1 MESGGSTQPGFIVL
15 LLVLLLTVAS
25 LKGRRMRTYIVLLG
39 PPGAGKG
46 TQAKR
51 LAERLNVPH
60 VSSGDLFRAM
70 KIMET
75 PLARKVQDI
84 MARGALVDDKTTI
97 EVVEERL
104 SRDDVRSRG
113 AILDGFP
120 RNADQA
126 EWLKKFL
133 AGWGDAIT
141 VALLVEVPKDVTVE
155 RILTRAQKEGRRDDT
170 PEVAERRFEVYLT
183 ETQPLVD
190 YYQREGLL
198 KTVNG
203 DQSMDEVTTALL
215 NAIPQEHAGAH

>member
-133 AGWGDAIT
+133 AGWGDVIT

>member
-1 MESGGSTQPGFIVL
+1 
-15 LLVLLLTVAS
+15 
-25 LKGRRMRTYIVLLG
+25 MRTYIVLLG

-51 LAERLNVPH
+51 LAERLNIPH

-70 KIMET
+70 KTMDT

-84 MARGALVDDKTTI
+84 MARGALVDDRTTI

-104 SRDDVRSRG
+104 SRDDVRARG

-126 EWLKKFL
+126 EWLKTFL
-133 AGWGDAIT
+133 AGRGDAIT
-141 VALLVEVPKDVTVE
+141 VALLVDVPKDVTVA
-155 RILTRAQKEGRRDDT
+155 RILNRAQQEGRRDDT

-198 KTVNG
+198 KKVNG
-203 DQSMDEVTTALL
+203 DASLDEVTAALI
-215 NAIPQEHAGAH
+215 NAIPQEHARAH

>member
-1 MESGGSTQPGFIVL
+1 
-15 LLVLLLTVAS
+15 
-25 LKGRRMRTYIVLLG
+25 MRTYIVLLG

-203 DQSMDEVTTALL
+203 DQSMDEVTAALL

>member
-1 MESGGSTQPGFIVL
+1 
-15 LLVLLLTVAS
+15 
-25 LKGRRMRTYIVLLG
+25 MRTYIVLLG

-133 AGWGDAIT
+133 AGWGDVIT

>member
-1 MESGGSTQPGFIVL
+1 
-15 LLVLLLTVAS
+15 
-25 LKGRRMRTYIVLLG
+25 MRTYIVLLG

>member
-203 DQSMDEVTTALL
+203 DQSMDEVTAALL

>member
-133 AGWGDAIT
+133 AGWGDVIT

-203 DQSMDEVTTALL
+203 DQSMDEVTAALL